1 VSRALLNGISFA
13 KSLSLITT
21 LARLTYKGG
30 SIMDGYANKVGKTL
44 LLGVVIAVV
53 AGLVY
58 MVGVIL

>member
-1 VSRALLNGISFA
+1 
-13 KSLSLITT
+13 
-21 LARLTYKGG
+21 
-30 SIMDGYANKVGKTL
+30 MDGYANKVGKTL